1 MRTLRR
7 VAAVGGVSAILGLA
21 LPALAQNPDTTAE
34 VQVLRQEIQKLQER
48 LLRVEQAQQT
58 AAPPPGVP
66 VSPTP
71 PPVQADAGPVAP
83 PVAGEREVP
92 LERGSLLETIGVPRL
107 EVAGTRFRG
116 FFVGSF
122 NYNSHIQMVPEF
134 AGGGQALSD
143 PGRTNFRFDKFGLS
157 ASRVFAPWLFA
168 SAAVEIES
176 HRDRHTH
183 GFDADFGCPGAGLCV
198 EQFGE
203 HEPATEVNLDK
214 FNITAIAPIGN
225 GLALSVGRFD
235 APFGIER
242 HDEPLNLTATT
253 SEIFQFGRPQRMT
266 GLQAAYQFT
275 PWLDAAVWVVNR
287 WESETTEDPFDDN
300 NRDKSWGGRIGFTPV
315 ARDAL
320 LNFGVGA
327 FWGPEQADVDR
338 HARWVLD
345 ADFTWNPTARLLL
358 AGEVIYG
365 GEDQVEL
372 RRRGVPFPA
381 PAEVVDANWWGLYLL
396 GSYELSDWLGLT
408 FRYGLLDDLDGG
420 RTGVAQVLQSWT
432 FTPTLH
438 LSRLI
443 PDLRPTGAVYA
454 RSRVPIDW
462 VNVKLEY
469 RLNHSDRPVFSDAK
483 PSVPITNADDTSHQ
497 IQVQF
502 VVNF

>member
-1 MRTLRR
+1 
-7 VAAVGGVSAILGLA
+7 
-21 LPALAQNPDTTAE
+21 
-34 VQVLRQEIQKLQER
+34 
-48 LLRVEQAQQT
+48 
-58 AAPPPGVP
+58 
-66 VSPTP
+66 
-71 PPVQADAGPVAP
+71 VAP
-83 PVAGEREVP
+83 GEQEVS
-92 LERGSLLETIGVPRL
+92 LERGSLLEAVGLPRPEL
-107 EVAGTRFRG
+107 AGTRFRG

-122 NYNSHIQMVPEF
+122 NYNSHVQMVPEF
-134 AGGGQALSD
+134 AGGGPALSD

-183 GFDADFGCPGAGLCV
+183 GFDPDFGCPGDGVCI

-203 HEPATEVNLDK
+203 HEPSTEVSLDK

-235 APFGIER
+235 LPFGIER

-253 SEIFQFGRPQRMT
+253 SEVFQFGRPQRMT
-266 GLQAAYQFT
+266 GLQAAYQFA
-275 PWLDAAVWVVNR
+275 PWLDLAAWVVNR

-327 FWGPEQADVDR
+327 FWGPEQDETDR

-345 ADFTWNPTARLLL
+345 ADFTWSPTARLLL

-365 GEDQVEL
+365 GEDQVDL

-381 PAEVVDANWWGLYLL
+381 PAEVVDANWWGFYLL
-396 GSYELSDWLGLT
+396 GSYELYDWLGLT
-408 FRYGLLDDLDGG
+408 FRYGLLDDLDGA

-454 RSRVPIDW
+454 RTRVPIDW

-483 PSVPITNADDTSHQ
+483 PVVPITNADDTSHQ